1 LASLLTCFP
10 LEIFDSLSLL
20 AVSRMKTEKQAQ
32 SIDYLLLIIF
42 YLFILYLLTKF
53 GPDCLS
59 RCAFHNRRA
68 AHTPSTFCVFTA
80 HKMTTT
86 ATFMPDFAGSGD
98 LDSFSQALMCLLFRH
113 LAVPLK

>member
-42 YLFILYLLTKF
+42 YLFILYLLTQF
-53 GPDCLS
+53 GPNRLS

-68 AHTPSTFCVFTA
+68 AHPPSTFCIFTA

-86 ATFMPDFAGSGD
+86 GAFVFDLAGSSN
-98 LDSFSQALMCLLFRH
+98 LDSFAQPFMGFLFRH
-113 LAVPLK
+113 LANPL